1 MTCVYGVGVYDFNE
15 VLHKEE
21 HEGVNERC
29 TTQVAAFRETVDV
42 YELSDL
48 GYTGLPWTFKKRVVG
63 GSYRR
68 TRLDSALASASWCMR
83 YLMAIVKHLIASTSD
98 HSPILLELSSREWIP
113 SHNNCPFRYEV
124 MWDTHEEFDPSL
136 KKFLQEGG
144 ICSNMEEVKNKL
156 HQTSTGLKRWNLHT
170 FGSVRKQLK
179 ELWSKLE
186 DMREDPGRLG
196 PSHVEIK
203 VCDKLVE
210 IQQIEEM
217 LWRQRSLAGWLKVRK
232 ILTFPSKGQAKGRRK
247 IKYPNYR
254 GPMV

>member
-1 MTCVYGVGVYDFNE
+1 
-15 VLHKEE
+15 
-21 HEGVNERC
+21 
-29 TTQVAAFRETVDV
+29 
-42 YELSDL
+42 
-48 GYTGLPWTFKKRVVG
+48 
-63 GSYRR
+63 
-68 TRLDSALASASWCMR
+68 
-83 YLMAIVKHLIASTSD
+83 
-98 HSPILLELSSREWIP
+98 
-113 SHNNCPFRYEV
+113 